1 MPHLRVGLALTLGCL
16 MLGCASQQS
25 TVTQRHASQFDC
37 SAGQLSVT
45 EISDSV
51 WLVKGCG
58 PKATYLCTAKT
69 TCVLES
75 VEGGDTTVSP
85 KE

>member
-1 MPHLRVGLALTLGCL
+1 MPHLRVGLALTLGL
-16 MLGCASQQS
+16 LVAGCTQQG
-25 TVTQRHASQFDC
+25 TVVQRHAAQFDC
-37 SAGQLSVT
+37 PEQQLTAT
-45 EISDSV
+45 EISNGV

-58 PKATYLCTAKT
+58 PKATYICEGLKCA
-69 TCVLES
+69 LES